1 MFNLSLKCKYIGVG
15 AAGNKAI
22 IQLIKDG
29 VADITECLLINST
42 DRDLPE
48 DFDRD
53 NILIIGGTGGC
64 GKDRDLAKK
73 MMIEYLQSVDENPID
88 ALIDGDEKIIHIV
101 TSSEGGT
108 GSGASVI
115 LGKYIQAITK
125 NDELPNGIPVNMVS
139 FTGFE
144 DDARGLKNTVEW
156 FKDLDENMV
165 IQSISNKSC
174 LPMVDNNRRAA
185 EEYANKVFSQRVRIL
200 IGKDLNPSDSNVD
213 NMDLYKLNTAPGYM
227 TVESIDLEKISEP
240 EQFNDS
246 IQAMID
252 KSVSLPTEPS
262 AKRLGV
268 IVSASNRIQGLID
281 EGYDQ
286 LIKKYGFPTEIFRHK
301 QDGDGT
307 DSVAVIASGMKLPID
322 EIKEVYHKFE
332 RAMKKTD
339 LAKDN
344 FFNMVSGMDTNLGFG
359 TGPIGTNQSKDK
371 AKVQKNKKS
380 FFSQFETEKKVIT
393 VGDPKVRDEL

>member
-1 MFNLSLKCKYIGVG
+1 MSLKIKAIGIG
-15 AAGNKAI
+15 AAGNKAVM
-22 IQLIKDG
+22 QLIKDR
-29 VADITECLLINST
+29 VVPVTDTLLINST
-42 DRDLPE
+42 TRDIPE
-48 DFDRD
+48 GIDQ
-53 NILIIGGTGGC
+53 NSIVLIGNTGGC
-64 GKDRDLAKK
+64 GKDRDLAKQ
-73 MMIEYLQSVDENPID
+73 MMIDYLQSVEENPID
-88 ALIDGDEKIIHIV
+88 ALIDGDEKMILLC
-101 TSSEGGT
+101 SSTEGGT

-115 LGKYIQAITK
+115 LSKYIQAITK
-125 NDELPNGIPVNMVS
+125 SEETPNGIPVNMVS

-156 FKDLDENMV
+156 FKDLDESVMV
-165 IQSISNKSC
+165 QSISNKSC

-227 TVESIDLEKISEP
+227 TVEYIDLEKISEP

-246 IQAMID
+246 IQTMID

-301 QDGDGT
+301 QDGEGV

-332 RAMKKTD
+332 RAMQKTD

-344 FFNMVSGMDTNLGFG
+344 FFNMVSNMDTNLGFG
-359 TGPIGTNQSKDK
+359 TGPIGTNQGKDK
-371 AKVQKNKKS
+371 AKIKKNKQD
-380 FFSQFETEKKVIT
+380 FFSAFSSSKKVIT
-393 VGDPKVRDEL
+393 VGDSKVRDEL